1 MFTLRRISLALVCG
15 LANPVLPAAADG
27 LAGPYLAAR
36 QAAMQSDYRAAAE
49 YFTRALIA
57 DPKNP
62 NLLENAILT
71 QLAVGEAG
79 RAVPIARQMLA
90 IDQKSQ
96 IAALVVLADLA
107 RQGKFDEAIAE
118 LGKGVSAG
126 SLVDGL
132 FKAWALV
139 GQGQMGDALAAFD
152 VVAKTRGMEPLGL
165 YHKALALASV
175 GDFEGADA
183 IFTEAGP
190 VLDSSRR
197 GVIAHAEILS
207 QLERNTDAV
216 TLIDSVFK
224 SDNDAGVVALRDRLK
239 AGEPVPFDV
248 IGSATDG
255 LSETFLTLAGAIAG
269 DTPDPYTLAYARL
282 AESLRPDSVDAMLLV
297 ADLLERQGQ
306 HDLATESFAQVPRSD
321 PAFLNAELGRGD
333 ALISA
338 GKVDAAIE
346 VLEQLAKDHPE
357 SGVVW
362 VSLGDTFRRQER
374 YADAIKAYDKGIATF
389 KGDAPPQWPVY
400 YARGIA
406 RERTKDWSGAE
417 SDFRKALT
425 LSPDQPLVLN
435 YLGYSYLEKNQNLDE
450 ALAMIERAVKARPD
464 DGYITDSL
472 GWALYRLGRYQEAVA
487 PMERAVELTPVDAI
501 VNDHLGDVYWAVGRK
516 REAEFQWKRA
526 LSFKPPTEEE
536 AKRMRRKLEVGL
548 DAVLAEEGAPPLA
561 VSQNGN

>member
-1 MFTLRRISLALVCG
+1 MHTFRRISLVLALG
-15 LANPVLPAAADG
+15 LAVPGAAQAADG

-62 NLLENAILT
+62 QLLENAVLT
-71 QLAVGEAG
+71 QLAVGEPD
-79 RAVPIARQMLA
+79 RALPIARQMLS
-90 IDQKSQ
+90 IDTKSQ
-96 IAALVVLADLA
+96 ISVLVVLSDLA
-107 RQGKFDEAIAE
+107 RQGKFDEALAD
-118 LGKGVSAG
+118 LDKGYSAG
-126 SLVDGL
+126 PLIDGL
-132 FKAWALV
+132 FRAWALV
-139 GQGQMGDALAAFD
+139 GQGQMGEALTAFD
-152 VVAKTRGMEPLGL
+152 AVAQTKGMEPFGL

-175 GDFEGADA
+175 GDFEGAEA
-183 IFTEAGP
+183 IFVKAGP
-190 VLDSSRR
+190 LLDSSRR

-207 QLERNTDAV
+207 QLERNADAV
-216 TLIDSVFK
+216 ALIDQVFK
-224 SDNDAGVVALRDRLK
+224 SDNDPGVAALRQKLQ
-239 AGEPVPFDV
+239 AGGPVAFDV
-248 IGSATDG
+248 VGTATDG
-255 LSETFLTLAGAIAG
+255 MSEMFLTVAGAIAG

-282 AESLRPDSVDAMLLV
+282 AESLRPTSVDAMFLV

-306 HDLATESFAQVPRSD
+306 HDLATASFAEVPRSD
-321 PAFLNAELGRGD
+321 PAFLSAELGRGE
-333 ALISA
+333 ALINA

-357 SGVVW
+357 SGMVW
-362 VSLGDTFRRQER
+362 VSLGDTLRRQDR
-374 YADAIKAYDKGIATF
+374 YADAVKAYDKGIATF
-389 KGDAPPQWPVY
+389 KGDAPAQWPVY

-406 RERTKDWSGAE
+406 NERTKDWPGAE
-417 SDFRKALT
+417 RDFRKALA

-435 YLGYSYLEKNQNLDE
+435 YLGYSYLEMKTNLDE
-450 ALAMIERAVKARPD
+450 ALSMIERAVKARPD

-472 GWALYRLGRYQEAVA
+472 GWALYRLGRYDEAVA

-536 AKRMRRKLEVGL
+536 AKRIRRKLEIGL